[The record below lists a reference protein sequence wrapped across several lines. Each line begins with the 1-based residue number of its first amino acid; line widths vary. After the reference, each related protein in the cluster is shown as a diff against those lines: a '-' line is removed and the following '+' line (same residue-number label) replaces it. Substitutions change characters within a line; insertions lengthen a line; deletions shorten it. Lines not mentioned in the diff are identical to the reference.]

1 MSRSAESGRYLAVF
15 HNESC
20 IDCVLLVFWLGD
32 QLRSSL
38 FAALP
43 GHPSKGYDT
52 ENPGRTFGKSIKRT
66 RSRPSLV

>member
-32 QLRSSL
+32 QPRSSL

-43 GHPSKGYDT
+43 GHPSKGGDT
-52 ENPGRTFGKSIKRT
+52 EHSGRIFGKSTQRS